1 MRRTGNGTHL
11 GTTTAVAT
19 ALNKVEINYSGPQFK
34 GLSSSGSAIVSSQS
48 TAGKKVNSTYTTAQA
63 NSTIHASNKLNIRNQ
78 VKPLVHRSTVAT
90 SAASNSTTQA
100 HNAQNK
106 NNNNNGSNNSL
117 NNIAVNSG
125 NNNMQTSLDQ
135 DDIKFIDSD
144 EPPQPQTT
152 ANMTTER
159 KSSQTAPVCEQRCYL
174 NQQHHGG
181 VYSKA
186 TRIRPKSTIICSS
199 SHTAGSSSISSTN
212 NMIFEKV
219 NNYKYANGTLNTG
232 LNSSSSAPSSSDKRT
247 ETAIDSNSIRA
258 SIEKF
263 NSFSEQKRLPLS
275 SVALRSHSGSGSTS
289 NLQHHRHSTDLDNC
303 NLRLPNSGG
312 GSLTR
317 TPYRS
322 SGTTAGKVI
331 TSLHP
336 SASAAVSSAT
346 NRYTALSN
354 SPSSTGSLPLKSSKH
369 YAQAE
374 DTTFGVLSSS
384 VDGDVSKKK
393 LASITGGVSE
403 STTDETSVSAP
414 S

>member
-1 MRRTGNGTHL
+1 
-11 GTTTAVAT
+11 
-19 ALNKVEINYSGPQFK
+19 
-34 GLSSSGSAIVSSQS
+34 
-48 TAGKKVNSTYTTAQA
+48 
-63 NSTIHASNKLNIRNQ
+63 
-78 VKPLVHRSTVAT
+78 
-90 SAASNSTTQA
+90 
-100 HNAQNK
+100 
-106 NNNNNGSNNSL
+106 
-117 NNIAVNSG
+117 
-125 NNNMQTSLDQ
+125 MQTSLDQ

-199 SHTAGSSSISSTN
+199 SHTTGSSSISSTN

-346 NRYTALSN
+346 NRYTVLSN